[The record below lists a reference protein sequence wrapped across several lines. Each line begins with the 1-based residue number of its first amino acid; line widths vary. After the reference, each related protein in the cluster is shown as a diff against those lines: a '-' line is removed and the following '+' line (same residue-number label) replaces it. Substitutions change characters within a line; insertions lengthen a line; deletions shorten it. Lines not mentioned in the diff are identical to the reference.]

1 MKLVS
6 LFLFFIF
13 GSLAFAQNELQRTEE
28 ALNESLLA
36 LRNAKTDEEMDRLNG
51 VFRKEME
58 AFLKLEGAFDYPFSL
73 LKSIAVLDSED
84 DLVRIINWNIE
95 YTDYSYSYGGFILK
109 KEEGKEKV
117 TVTELIDK
125 LDPYT
130 PKPEGIIDAKNWYG
144 ALYYKIIPFG
154 HHGKTEYLLAGW
166 DGGTTGSNFKLL
178 DVLTFSGSTPKFGS
192 SVFKSNRTTLKRVV
206 FEYSNLSNM
215 SLRFDPKKSRIV
227 FDHLSPESPALEG
240 VYSYYIPDMSYDA
253 YRYDFDAEIWVLQED
268 VIMTNPDDK
277 NEDKSFYS
285 LNARTG
291 KVEKNRLNANWISPQ
306 DSEVESNGTHVART
320 DDPQPNQEA
329 AEDLNLPK
337 VRHYKRR
344 RYQNPEMMTDDR
356 SRKNKKT
363 TKD

>member
-6 LFLFFIF
+6 LFLLLLFT
-13 GSLAFAQNELQRTEE
+13 SLGFAQTELQRMEE
-28 ALNESLLA
+28 ALNERLLTF
-36 LRNAKTDEEMDRLNG
+36 RSAKTDEEMDRLNT
-51 VFRKEME
+51 VFKKEME
-58 AFLKLEGAFDYPFSL
+58 AFLKMDGAFEYPFTL
-73 LKSIAVLDSED
+73 LKTVAVLDSD
-84 DLVRIINWNIE
+84 DKLVRIINWNIE
-95 YTDYSYSYGGFILK
+95 YTDFSYSYGGFVMK

-178 DVLTFSGSTPKFGS
+178 DVLTFSGNTPKFGS
-192 SVFKSNRTTLKRVV
+192 PVFKSNRTTLKRVV

-268 VIMTNPDDK
+268 VIMTNPDEGK
-277 NEDKSFYS
+277 EDRSFYS
-285 LNARTG
+285 LNTRTG
-291 KVEKNRLNANWISPQ
+291 KVEKNRMNANWISPQ
-306 DSEVESNGTHVART
+306 DPEVETNGTHVART
-320 DDPQPNQEA
+320 
-329 AEDLNLPK
+329 EDAQKEETISEELNLPK
-337 VRHYKRR
+337 VSRWKRR
-344 RYQNPEMMTDDR
+344 RYQNPEMMTDDHD
-356 SRKNKKT
+356 RKNKKT
-363 TKD
+363 TKN